1 MSIIL
6 DGVQAL
12 SQVVKRNLLGVMEA
26 GPIWEREEQMKNG
39 EQPRGRLSRVWGGG
53 SNRVGL

>member
-39 EQPRGRLSRVWGGG
+39 EQPRCRLSGVWGGG
-53 SNRVGL
+53 WNRVGL